1 MAETD
6 TLPRELPLFPLGGA
20 ILLPGE
26 VLPLN
31 VFEPRYLN
39 MVDDV
44 RRGHGHIG
52 IIQTR
57 DGGSPDRPALARV
70 GCAGRLDQFQETSD
84 GRYLITLRGVS
95 RFSVAAEVDTSAPYR
110 VAKTDYL
117 AFEHDLEPRQAPEQG
132 RERLIRLLEVWLD
145 AEGLSTDWDNLGQA
159 PMPRMIDQ
167 LSMIAPFAAPER
179 QRLLLANDCAERLEV
194 METILAARIAGSA
207 DGSMH

>member
-1 MAETD
+1 MAETR
-6 TLPRELPLFPLGGA
+6 TLPRELPLFPLGGT

-26 VLPLN
+26 ILPLN

-57 DGGSPDRPALARV
+57 EGGSPDKPALARV

-95 RFSVAAEVDTSAPYR
+95 RFTLASEVETPTPYR
-110 VAKTDYL
+110 VARTDYL
-117 AFEHDLEPRQAPEQG
+117 AFEHDLDPRQAPEEG
-132 RERLIRLLEVWLD
+132 RERLIRLLEVWLET
-145 AEGLSTDWDNLGQA
+145 EGLSTDWDSLAQA
-159 PMPRMIDQ
+159 PLPRMIDQ
-167 LSMIAPFAAPER
+167 LAMIAPFAGPER